1 MKITYLN
8 TWIMFRNNMKK
19 ISFPPHKKTK
29 FALLGSG
36 NILCDF
42 YNLLIKNGFPKP
54 IIVTHPKKFHKRD
67 QILLKNTKNF
77 IDLFEFSK
85 QNNIKIIETEKLN
98 DKKLIDHLLKL
109 ECNAAFSI
117 SCRSIIGKEFLKS
130 FENRVF
136 NIHPSILPM
145 ERGAAVISWRIMN
158 NKKYVAGTLHQIDE
172 GIDTGDIILQLKKSL
187 IKQKPTVENYSI
199 ETDKLYN
206 KLIIEFLKMIK
217 NQGFCKLKKQNEKNA
232 TYFPRLYS
240 EFNGAID
247 WDWNG
252 KQIELFIRAF
262 GFPYPGAFSFINN
275 DKISILEANFEQI
288 KNDFH
293 PYTYGKIIQKMK
305 NGSIKVITKNGFL
318 HIIKIS
324 VKGKI
329 LEPSKIIKLADTFY
343 TPTNILENSK
353 IKTMNIKDM
362 VEPKNRG

>member
-1 MKITYLN
+1 MEKLLL
-8 TWIMFRNNMKK
+8 
-19 ISFPPHKKTK
+19 PPHKKTK
-29 FALLGSG
+29 FVLLGSG
-36 NILCDF
+36 NTLCNF
-42 YNLLIKNGFPKP
+42 YNLLVKNDFPKP

-85 QNNIKIIETEKLN
+85 INNIKIIETEKLN
-98 DKKLIDHLLKL
+98 DTKLIKHLLKFG
-109 ECNAAFSI
+109 CNAAFSI

-136 NIHPSILPM
+136 NIHPSMLPM

-158 NKKYVAGTLHQIDE
+158 NKKYVAGTIHQIDE
-172 GIDTGDIILQLKKSL
+172 GIDTGNIILQLKKSL

-206 KLIIEFLKMIK
+206 KLLLEFLKMFK
-217 NQGFCKLKKQNEKNA
+217 KQGFCKLKKQNEKDA

-247 WDWNG
+247 WNWEG
-252 KQIELFIRAF
+252 KEIDLFIKAF
-262 GFPYPGAFSFINN
+262 GLPYPGAFSFINN
-275 DKISILEANFEQI
+275 DKISILEANFEKM

-293 PYTYGKIIQKMK
+293 PYTYGKVIQIADD
-305 NGSIKVITKNGFL
+305 GSIKVITKNGFL
-318 HIIKIS
+318 HIIKILN
-324 VKGKI
+324 KGKI
-329 LEPSKIIKLADTFY
+329 LEPSKVIKLANTFY
-343 TPTNILENSK
+343 TPIDILKNSK

-362 VEPKNRG
+362 IKPESGGK